1 MLYGFVK
8 LNGLPVE
15 ATDGDVGKVKDIYFD
30 DHRWAVRYP
39 VVETGS
45 WLAGRKVLI
54 SPISVKSID
63 REKNIARVGLTQQQ
77 VRASPNIDTDKP
89 VSRQH
94 ERDFFDYYG
103 YPYYWSGPRLWGTA
117 SYP

>member
-1 MLYGFVK
+1 MLYDFEK

-15 ATDGDVGKVKDIYFD
+15 ATDGEVGKVKDIYFD
-30 DHRWAVRYP
+30 DHRWTLRYI

-54 SPISVKSID
+54 SPISVKGID
-63 REKNIARVGLTQQQ
+63 WEKNVAQVELTQQQ

-94 ERDFFDYYG
+94 ERDFFNYYG
-103 YPYYWSGPRLWGTA
+103 YPYYWSGPG
-117 SYP
+117 